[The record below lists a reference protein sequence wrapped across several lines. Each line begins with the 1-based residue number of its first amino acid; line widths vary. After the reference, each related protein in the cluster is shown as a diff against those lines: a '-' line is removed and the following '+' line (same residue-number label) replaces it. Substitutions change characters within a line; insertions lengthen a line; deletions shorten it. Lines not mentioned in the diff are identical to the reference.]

1 MAPRAR
7 GWILGLAVVG
17 LVAAAASSYVHY
29 QLVNDPTY
37 TSFCDVSETVSC
49 TQLYQSRYGSIAGIP
64 VALGGVFWF
73 GVVLLLAFAEAKGP
87 SSSRENVA
95 AYFLVWSTVG
105 LSVAMYMAY
114 ASFFVLGTFC
124 LLCGIVYVAVVGIFL
139 LSGAGTS
146 TRLLTLPD
154 AVVRDLGL
162 LARRPVGLLVTVMFV
177 GGMAALAWS
186 FPEPMSLSGLP
197 PGLGPDAENNVGS
210 PPPSSADQRS
220 EFERY
225 WAEQPQVDLDVETDG
240 AEVIVHKFNDFQ
252 CPACA
257 NTQLAYA
264 PIFQK
269 YASSHPGSV
278 RLVLLDFPLDP
289 SCNDQSPNG
298 PHASACDAAV
308 AARLAREVGDAV
320 GERMERW
327 LYSNQE
333 TMTADTIS
341 SALDE
346 IAGIDRDRMAA
357 RYDDVIQEV
366 RSDIAL
372 GAALPVEATPTYIIN
387 GVLIK
392 GGLSPQFFDQ
402 AIAIELERAGQ
413 DLSNA
418 PD

>member
-1 MAPRAR
+1 M
-7 GWILGLAVVG
+7 GLAVVG
-17 LVAAAASSYVHY
+17 LLAAAGSSYMHY

-64 VALGGVFWF
+64 VALGGVLWF
-73 GVVLLLAFAEAKGP
+73 GVVLLLLLAQTKGP
-87 SSSRENVA
+87 NTTRDNVP

-124 LLCGIVYVAVVGIFL
+124 ILCGIVYVAVIGIFL
-139 LSGAGTS
+139 LSGASTS
-146 TRLLTLPD
+146 TSLLSLPM
-154 AVVRDLGL
+154 AVVRDMSL
-162 LARRPVGLLVTVMFV
+162 LTRRPVGLLVTVGFV
-177 GGMAALAWS
+177 GGVAALAMS
-186 FPEPMSLSGLP
+186 FPEPRPLSGLP
-197 PGLGPDAENNVGS
+197 QGLNPAADSPAL
-210 PPPSSADQRS
+210 PPPTADEGT

-225 WAEQPQVDLDVETDG
+225 WADQPQVDLGVETED
-240 AEVIVHKFNDFQ
+240 ADVIVFKFNDFQ

-257 NTQLAYA
+257 STQLAYA

-269 YASSHPGSV
+269 YRSSHPGSV

-289 SCNDQSPNG
+289 SCNDESPNG
-298 PHASACDAAV
+298 PHASGCAAAV
-308 AARLAREVGDAV
+308 AARLAGEVGDEA

-333 TMTADTIS
+333 TMTLDTIGM
-341 SALDE
+341 ALDE
-346 IAGIDRDRMAA
+346 IAGIDPDRMAA

-366 RSDIAL
+366 RSDIAI
-372 GAALPVEATPTYIIN
+372 GATLPVEATPTYIVN
-387 GVLIK
+387 GVLIT

-402 AIAIELERAGQ
+402 AIAIELERATT
-413 DLSNA
+413 
-418 PD
+418 P

>member
-1 MAPRAR
+1 M
-7 GWILGLAVVG
+7 GLAVVG
-17 LVAAAASSYVHY
+17 LVAAAGSSYMHY

-73 GVVLLLAFAEAKGP
+73 GVVLLLAFAQAKGP
-87 SSSRENVA
+87 STTWENVS

-114 ASFFVLGTFC
+114 ASFVVLGTFC
-124 LLCGIVYVAVVGIFL
+124 ILCGIVYVAVIGIFL
-139 LSGAGTS
+139 LSGGNTS
-146 TRLLTLPD
+146 TPLLSLPM
-154 AVVRDLGL
+154 AVVRDMRL
-162 LARRPVGLLVTVMFV
+162 LVRRPVGLLVTVGFV
-177 GGMAALAWS
+177 GGVAALAMS
-186 FPEPMSLSGLP
+186 FPEPRSLSGLP
-197 PGLGPDAENNVGS
+197 PGLS
-210 PPPSSADQRS
+210 PGADSIALPPASADERT
-220 EFERY
+220 EFEKY
-225 WAEQPQVDLDVETDG
+225 WAEQPQVDLGVETED
-240 AEVIVHKFNDFQ
+240 ADVIVFKFNDFQ

-257 NTQLAYA
+257 STQLAYA

-269 YASSHPGSV
+269 YRSSHPGSV

-289 SCNDQSPNG
+289 SCNDESPNG
-298 PHASACDAAV
+298 PHASGCAAAV
-308 AARLAREVGDAV
+308 AARLAREVGDEA

-333 TMTADTIS
+333 TMTPDTIGM
-341 SALDE
+341 ALDE
-346 IAGIDRDRMAA
+346 IAGIDPDRMAA

-366 RSDIAL
+366 RSDIAV
-372 GAALPVEATPTYIIN
+372 GAALPVEATPTYIVN

-402 AIAIELERAGQ
+402 AIAFELERATT
-413 DLSNA
+413 
-418 PD
+418 P

>member
-1 MAPRAR
+1 M
-7 GWILGLAVVG
+7 GLAVVG
-17 LVAAAASSYVHY
+17 LVAATSSSYMHY
-29 QLVNDPTY
+29 QLVNDPAY

-73 GVVLLLAFAEAKGP
+73 GAVLLLAFADARGP
-87 SSSRENVA
+87 STSRENVA

-114 ASFFVLGTFC
+114 AAFFVLGIFC
-124 LLCGIVYVAVVGIFL
+124 ILCGIVYATVIGIFV
-139 LSGAGTS
+139 LSGASTGTS
-146 TRLLTLPD
+146 LLKLPV
-154 AVVRDLGL
+154 AAVRDLGHL
-162 LARRPVGLLVTVMFV
+162 VRRPIGLLVTMVFV
-177 GGMAALAWS
+177 GSMAVLAMS
-186 FPEPMSLSGLP
+186 FPESSSPIGLP
-197 PGLGPDAENNVGS
+197 SGSNPSVANNVAP
-210 PPPSSADQRS
+210 PPPSSGDERS

-225 WAEQPQVDLDVETDG
+225 WAEQPQVDLDVETED
-240 AEVIVHKFNDFQ
+240 AEVIVFKFNDFQ

-257 NTQLAYA
+257 NSQFAYA

-298 PHASACDAAV
+298 PHAFACDAAV
-308 AARLAREVGDAV
+308 AARLAREVGEGE

-333 TMTADTIS
+333 TMTADTIGA
-341 SALDE
+341 ALDE
-346 IAGIDRDRMAA
+346 IAGIDRDRLAG

-366 RSDIAL
+366 RSDIEV
-372 GAALPVEATPTYIIN
+372 GATLPVEATPTYIVN

-402 AIAIELERAGQ
+402 AIAIELQRA
-413 DLSNA
+413 A
-418 PD
+418 TR